1 VPGLSRAA
9 VVGCGVAGMGAAI
22 ALARRGVEVTL
33 FEAFA
38 TPRPLGSGLLLQPTG
53 LAALDRLGFGDEARA
68 TGARIER
75 LEGHDA
81 QGRLVLRTLYR
92 NWRPDAYGLGM
103 HRARLFQIL
112 FDALAPAGVA
122 LRVGVIVEDVLT
134 LERPVLADASGAQ
147 HGPFDLAV
155 VADGSGSRLRSKLRP
170 KARAPVNPWGA
181 VWGNLPDPGGD
192 FTGVL
197 AQVYDRAEVMIGV
210 LPIGH
215 GPEPGA
221 PPQVSLFWSLPSA
234 DAPRFGACDFDAWK
248 ARVRQLWPQAGE
260 LAEGFAS
267 ASDLAPAIYRDVSVG
282 AWNVGATILIG
293 DAAHGT
299 SPQLGQGANLGLVDA
314 VELADRLAPATGAVA
329 VSLAGYQAARR
340 RHTVIYQLAS
350 RWLTPLFQSRGYLWS
365 AVRDW
370 LFTPL
375 SLLPGLRR
383 LGAGMLTGA
392 LRLGPWPKDLQ
403 P

>member
-1 VPGLSRAA
+1 LIRAA

-22 ALARRGVEVTL
+22 ALARRGVDVTL
-33 FEAFA
+33 FETFEA
-38 TPRPLGSGLLLQPTG
+38 PRPLGSGLLLQPTG
-53 LAALDRLGFGDEARA
+53 LAALDRLGLGDEARA

-81 QGRLVLRTLYR
+81 RGRLVLRTLYR
-92 NWRPDAYGLGM
+92 NWRPGAYGLGM

-112 FDALAPAGVA
+112 FDALAPAGVT
-122 LRVGVIVEDVLT
+122 LRVGVTIEDVRAPD
-134 LERPVLADASGAQ
+134 RPVLIDADGGE

-155 VADGSGSRLRSKLRP
+155 IADGSASRLRGKLRP
-170 KARAPVNPWGA
+170 RARAPINPWGA
-181 VWGNLPDPGGD
+181 VWGNLPDPEGG
-192 FTGVL
+192 FAGVL

-210 LPIGH
+210 LPIGL
-215 GPEPGA
+215 GPQPGA
-221 PPQVSLFWSLPSA
+221 APQVSLFWSLPSA
-234 DAPRFGACDFDAWK
+234 EAPHFANCDFEAWK
-248 ARVRQLWPQAGE
+248 ARVRRLWPEVGE
-260 LAEGFAS
+260 LAAGFDDAGQLS
-267 ASDLAPAIYRDVSVG
+267 PAIYRDVSVG
-282 AWNVGATILIG
+282 AWNVGATVLIG

-314 VELADRLAPATGAVA
+314 VELADRLAPAGGAVA

-340 RHTVIYQLAS
+340 RHTAIYQVAS
-350 RWLTPLFQSRGYLWS
+350 RLLTPLFQSRGSLWS

-370 LFTPL
+370 VFTPL

-383 LGAGMLTGA
+383 LGAGMLTGV
-392 LRLGPWPKDLQ
+392 LRLGPWPKNLR